1 MNTAIKLYQPLTH
14 VLLKDGRVLWTE
26 ETPEE
31 IGVYIYTN
39 PHIVL
44 EGELHSKFDIVS
56 ARRIMVDDLESF
68 ILSQKEEIRHKVRT
82 KQIWLKETLGQIM
95 TLDYAKNYVKNHC

>member
-1 MNTAIKLYQPLTH
+1 MDTTIKLYQPLTH

-26 ETPEE
+26 KTPEE
-31 IGVYIYTN
+31 IGAYIYAN

-44 EGELHSKFDIVS
+44 EWELHSKFDIVS

-68 ILSQKEEIRHKVRT
+68 ILSQPEEIRHKVRS

>member
-14 VLLKDGRVLWTE
+14 VLLKDGRVLRTE
-26 ETPEE
+26 KTPEE
-31 IGVYIYTN
+31 IGAYIYAN

-68 ILSQKEEIRHKVRT
+68 ILSQPEEVRHKVRS
-82 KQIWLKETLGQIM
+82 KQIWLKETLGQVM
-95 TLDYAKNYVKNHC
+95 TLAYAKNYVTEHC

>member
-1 MNTAIKLYQPLTH
+1 MDTTIKLYQPLTH

-26 ETPEE
+26 KTPEE
-31 IGVYIYTN
+31 IGAYIYAN

-68 ILSQKEEIRHKVRT
+68 ILSQPEDIRHKVRS

-95 TLDYAKNYVKNHC
+95 TVDYAKNYVKNHC

>member
-1 MNTAIKLYQPLTH
+1 MDTAIKLYQPLTH

-26 ETPEE
+26 KTPEE
-31 IGVYIYTN
+31 IGAYIYAN

-68 ILSQKEEIRHKVRT
+68 ILSQPENIRHKVRS

>member
-1 MNTAIKLYQPLTH
+1 MNTAIKLYQPLTY
-14 VLLKDGRVLWTE
+14 VLLKDGRVLWTKK
-26 ETPEE
+26 TPEE

-56 ARRIMVDDLESF
+56 ARRITVDDLESF